1 MIMYSPGS
9 FVRLKRFG
17 DTHAPRECV
26 FPPGKISAQ
35 IDVILPAEQKA
46 NPRATTRQKMV
57 GTELVR
63 SGKYAAQPPKGYNA
77 KPPRKHQPIFQLRS
91 KHVAIQVASRLIAA
105 QFVAYPINAV
115 AVKGRLAA
123 CTAEK

>member
-1 MIMYSPGS
+1 VIMYSPG

-35 IDVILPAEQKA
+35 IDMILPAEQKA
-46 NPRATTRQKMV
+46 DPRAATRQKLV
-57 GTELVR
+57 GAELAG
-63 SGKYAAQPPKGYNA
+63 SGSYAAQPSKGDNA

-91 KHVAIQVASRLIAA
+91 KHVAIQVASRL
-105 QFVAYPINAV
+105 
-115 AVKGRLAA
+115 
-123 CTAEK
+123 